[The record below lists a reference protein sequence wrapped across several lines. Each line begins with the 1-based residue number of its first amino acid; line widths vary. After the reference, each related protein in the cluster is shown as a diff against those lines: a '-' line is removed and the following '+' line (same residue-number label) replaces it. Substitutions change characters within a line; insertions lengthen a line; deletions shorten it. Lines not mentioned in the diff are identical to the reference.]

1 MAYTPINWQTGD
13 TITAEKLNR
22 CDNGWGVEGT
32 QLFSETVTTV
42 AGQRGNVGQLAYQS
56 QIDSPSLTV
65 TFDGAD
71 YVCDVINMDDG
82 IWAYGGIGATG
93 PDFTDYPFAI
103 MSIVDGDAVDNMVY
117 TETAG
122 SHAISAASETLSVSD
137 SFKSAVALASQDIP
151 SDSFEIVKNETTW
164 EEARDALLDGKRV
177 FLVTDSGN
185 TYQSQAVFASSAD
198 YSVGFIEIGGVGSA
212 TPQVS
217 WLRASSS
224 DGVLTDS

>member
-13 TITAEKLNR
+13 TITADKLNR
-22 CDNGWGVEGT
+22 CDNGWAVEST

-42 AGQRGNVGQLAYQS
+42 AGQRGNMGQLAYQS

-103 MSIVDGDAVDNMVY
+103 MSIVDVVTDNMIY

-122 SHAISAASETLSVSD
+122 SHTISAASETISVSD
-137 SFKSAVALASQDIP
+137 NFKGAVMLASQDMP
-151 SDSFEIVKNETTW
+151 SDSFEVVNGVTTW

-177 FLVTDSGN
+177 FVIADSGN
-185 TYQSQAVFASSAD
+185 TYQSQAVFASPVD
-198 YSVGFIEIGGVGSA
+198 YSVGFIEITGVNTQ
-212 TPQVS
+212 TPS
-217 WLRASSS
+217 IAWLRASSF